1 MKLKEIIYGLNKN
14 QAILHYNVSTL
25 EQIKAGIL
33 AVKETK
39 IPIIFGVSE
48 GERKYLNP
56 KLVKKII
63 DFYREEENLNDFIF
77 LNADHSKTF
86 ESSKLALFLNYD
98 EVLVD
103 GSELSLEENIKIV
116 KEIVSLRDEN
126 NFNVLIEGEV
136 GFIGGKS
143 EVQKE
148 GVEIKEEDLTN
159 PDEALRFVEETKVDL
174 LAVSIGNIHGIL
186 PYEPKL
192 DFERGEKIAKLV
204 KIPLVLHGASGISI
218 ENIKKCILIGFKI
231 IHINTEFRKIW
242 KEKLIERLNEDTV
255 TPYKIYEP
263 LVEELKK
270 QIVKYQEEFFSK

>member
-1 MKLKEIIYGLNKN
+1 MKLKEIIYDLNKN

-33 AVKETK
+33 AVKETR

-116 KEIVSLRDEN
+116 KEIVILRDKN
-126 NFNVLIEGEV
+126 NLNVLIEGEV

-148 GVEIKEEDLTN
+148 EVEIKEEDLTN
-159 PDEALRFVEETKVDL
+159 PEDALRFVEETKVDL
-174 LAVSIGNIHGIL
+174 LAISIGNIHGIL

>member
-1 MKLKEIIYGLNKN
+1 MKLKEIIYDLNKN

-33 AVKETK
+33 AVKETR

-116 KEIVSLRDEN
+116 KEIVSLRNEN

-159 PDEALRFVEETKVDL
+159 PEDALRFVEETKVDL

-270 QIVKYQEEFFSK
+270 QIIKYQEEFFSK

>member
-1 MKLKEIIYGLNKN
+1 MKLKEIIYDLNKN

-33 AVKETK
+33 AVKETR

-63 DFYREEENLNDFIF
+63 DFYRDEENLNDFIF

-116 KEIVSLRDEN
+116 KEIVSLRNEN
-126 NFNVLIEGEV
+126 NLNVLIEGEV

-148 GVEIKEEDLTN
+148 GVEIKEKDLTN
-159 PDEALRFVEETKVDL
+159 PEDALRFVEETKVDL

-255 TPYKIYEP
+255 APYKIYEP

>member
-1 MKLKEIIYGLNKN
+1 MKLKEIIYNLTQN

-39 IPIIFGVSE
+39 IPLIFGVSE

-63 DFYREEENLNDFIF
+63 DFYKEEENLNNFIF

-116 KEIVSLRDEN
+116 KEIVKLRNEN
-126 NFNVLIEGEV
+126 NLNVVIEGEV

-148 GVEIKEEDLTN
+148 EIKIREEDLTN
-159 PDEALRFVEETKVDL
+159 PEVALRFVEETKVDL
-174 LAVSIGNIHGIL
+174 LAISIGNIHGIL

-218 ENIKKCILIGFKI
+218 ENIKKCIFIGFKI

-242 KEKLIERLNEDTV
+242 KEKLIEKLNEDTV
-255 TPYKIYEP
+255 TPYKIYDP

-270 QIVKYQEEFFSK
+270 QIIKYQEVFFSK

>member
-1 MKLKEIIYGLNKN
+1 MKLKEIIYDLNKN

-33 AVKETK
+33 AVKETN

-126 NFNVLIEGEV
+126 NFSVLIEGEV
-136 GFIGGKS
+136 GFIEGKS

-148 GVEIKEEDLTN
+148 EVEIKEEYLTN
-159 PDEALRFVEETKVDL
+159 PEDALRFVEETKVDL

>member
-1 MKLKEIIYGLNKN
+1 MKLKEIIYDLNKN

-33 AVKETK
+33 AVKETN

-126 NFNVLIEGEV
+126 NFSVLIEGEV

-148 GVEIKEEDLTN
+148 EVEIKEEYLTN
-159 PDEALRFVEETKVDL
+159 PEDALRFVEETKVDL

>member
-1 MKLKEIIYGLNKN
+1 MKLKEIIYDLNKN

-33 AVKETK
+33 AVKETR

-116 KEIVSLRDEN
+116 KEIVILRDKN
-126 NFNVLIEGEV
+126 NLNVLIEGEV

-148 GVEIKEEDLTN
+148 EVEIKEEDLTN
-159 PDEALRFVEETKVDL
+159 PEDALRFVEETKVDL

>member
-1 MKLKEIIYGLNKN
+1 MKLKEIIYDLNKN

-33 AVKETK
+33 AVKETR

-86 ESSKLALFLNYD
+86 ESSKLALFLDYD

-103 GSELSLEENIKIV
+103 GSELSLEENIKVV
-116 KEIVSLRDEN
+116 KEIVSLRNEN
-126 NFNVLIEGEV
+126 NLNVLIEGEV

-143 EVQKE
+143 ELQKE
-148 GVEIKEEDLTN
+148 EVEIKEEYLTN
-159 PDEALRFVEETKVDL
+159 PEDALRFVEETKVDL

>member
-1 MKLKEIIYGLNKN
+1 MKLKEIIYGLNQN

-48 GERKYLNP
+48 GERNYLNP

-63 DFYREEENLNDFIF
+63 DFYKEEENLNNFIF
-77 LNADHSKTF
+77 LNADHSKTL

-116 KEIVSLRDEN
+116 REVVNLRDKN
-126 NFNVLIEGEV
+126 KLSVLIEGEV

-148 GVEIKEEDLTN
+148 EIKIREEDLTN
-159 PDEALRFVEETKVDL
+159 PEVALRFVEETKVDL

-204 KIPLVLHGASGISI
+204 KIPLVLHGASGISM

-242 KEKLIERLNEDTV
+242 KEKLVEKLKENTV

-263 LVEELKK
+263 IVEELKK
-270 QIVKYQEEFFSK
+270 QIIKYQEEFFSR

>member
-1 MKLKEIIYGLNKN
+1 MKLKEIIYDLNKN

-116 KEIVSLRDEN
+116 KEIVSLRNEN
-126 NFNVLIEGEV
+126 NLNVLIEGEV

-143 EVQKE
+143 ELQKE
-148 GVEIKEEDLTN
+148 EVEIKEEYLTK
-159 PDEALRFVEETKVDL
+159 PEDALRFVEETKVDL

-270 QIVKYQEEFFSK
+270 QIIKYQEEFFSK

>member
-1 MKLKEIIYGLNKN
+1 MKLKEIIYNLKKN
-14 QAILHYNVSTL
+14 QAILHYNVATL

-39 IPIIFGVSE
+39 IPLIFGVSE

-86 ESSKLALFLNYD
+86 DSSKLALFLYYD

-103 GSELSLEENIKIV
+103 GSEMSFEENIKVV
-116 KEIVSLRDEN
+116 KEIVRLRNEN
-126 NFNVLIEGEV
+126 NLKVLIEGEV

-143 EVQKE
+143 EIQKE
-148 GVEIKEEDLTN
+148 KIEIKEEDLTN
-159 PDEALRFVEETKVDL
+159 PETALKFVEETNVDL

-192 DFERGEKIAKLV
+192 DFARGEKIANLV
-204 KIPLVLHGASGISI
+204 KIPLVLHGASGLSL

-231 IHINTEFRKIW
+231 VHINTEFRKIW
-242 KEKLIERLNEDTV
+242 KEKLIERLKEDTV

-263 LVEELKK
+263 IVEELKK
-270 QIVKYQEEFFSK
+270 KIIQYQMEFFY

>member
-1 MKLKEIIYGLNKN
+1 MKLKEIIYDLNKN

-33 AVKETK
+33 AVIETR

-103 GSELSLEENIKIV
+103 GSELSLEENIKVV
-116 KEIVSLRDEN
+116 KEIVSLRNEN

-148 GVEIKEEDLTN
+148 GVKIKEEDLTN
-159 PDEALRFVEETKVDL
+159 PEDALRFVEETKVDL

-255 TPYKIYEP
+255 APYKIYEP

-270 QIVKYQEEFFSK
+270 QIIKYQEEFFSK

>member
-1 MKLKEIIYGLNKN
+1 MKLKEIIYDLNKN

-116 KEIVSLRDEN
+116 KEIVSLRNES

-159 PDEALRFVEETKVDL
+159 PEDALRFVEETKVDL